1 MVRKSVAIIGAGV
14 SGLAA
19 GKVLLEEGFDITIF
33 GLQIGQGET
42 FIVIINSFLYIL
54 DLYIIAMDCAPWQNI
69 HSYLKRYANKF
80 HLIERIRFE
89 RKIILIDK
97 NDLENGNL
105 PWIVKV
111 ETASGDHET
120 FEFDLIVVATG
131 LFSTPEKPNFRGQNK
146 FAGSIMHITGIKSE
160 DQLKNKHV
168 IVIGG
173 ARSAIDMA
181 TLAAMHENYGFSR
194 IFTHIFDPFPN
205 APHSA
210 AFYFLHH
217 LFADEKFIPKGSI
230 RNAHNIMRVTKEFVT
245 MIRENRIIRKLASID
260 EIIDK
265 ITIRLDS
272 GEFLQADL
280 LICATGFIETFP
292 FLSETLTKTL
302 VRNTTR
308 STSDEGIDLDL
319 YRRIIPIGISNITFI
334 GLPAP
339 LHTWMFYEVQCHW
352 MSDYF
357 LGRIKLPNTEKEMYE
372 EIETTRQFIYK
383 MFKRKS
389 YYFQY
394 YWLEPMEIYLRD
406 MGLSL
411 YRTNNWISEYFGVY
425 RPKRLSTVHD
435 ERKAKAEG
443 KITNFW
449 YFSFQHTI
457 LLFLLLFI
465 WFFF

>member
-89 RKIILIDK
+89 RKIILVDK

-131 LFSTPEKPNFRGQNK
+131 LFSTPEQPNFRGQNK
-146 FAGSIMHITGIKSE
+146 FSGSIMHITDIKSE

-173 ARSAIDMA
+173 AKSAVDMA
-181 TLAAMHENYGFSR
+181 TLAAMHASSCHMIFSHSYWILPHKILHGYIPLDYGFSR

-205 APHSA
+205 VPHSA
-210 AFYFLHH
+210 AFYFLHRVFSFVFTKITDSIANFLISKYKSD

-230 RNAHNIMRVTKEFVT
+230 RNA
-245 MIRENRIIRKLASID
+245 
-260 EIIDK
+260 
-265 ITIRLDS
+265 
-272 GEFLQADL
+272 
-280 LICATGFIETFP
+280 
-292 FLSETLTKTL
+292 
-302 VRNTTR
+302 
-308 STSDEGIDLDL
+308 
-319 YRRIIPIGISNITFI
+319 
-334 GLPAP
+334 
-339 LHTWMFYEVQCHW
+339 
-352 MSDYF
+352 
-357 LGRIKLPNTEKEMYE
+357 
-372 EIETTRQFIYK
+372 
-383 MFKRKS
+383 
-389 YYFQY
+389 
-394 YWLEPMEIYLRD
+394 
-406 MGLSL
+406 
-411 YRTNNWISEYFGVY
+411 
-425 RPKRLSTVHD
+425 
-435 ERKAKAEG
+435 
-443 KITNFW
+443 
-449 YFSFQHTI
+449 
-457 LLFLLLFI
+457 
-465 WFFF
+465 